1 MAAYFKKSKVFII
14 KQRRPIPRA
23 MHNLNDFLRAC
34 PKINSCLKYKLWL
47 FLCFGGLS
55 EQHAEQGGQEMFAPN
70 TGIVHE
76 FEKAQVQ
83 G

>member
-1 MAAYFKKSKVFII
+1 MFGGQVPVHF
-14 KQRRPIPRA
+14 R
-23 MHNLNDFLRAC
+23 NEVGGGNVE
-34 PKINSCLKYKLWL
+34 KIADGKRQWL

>member
-1 MAAYFKKSKVFII
+1 MKFES
-14 KQRRPIPRA
+14 
-23 MHNLNDFLRAC
+23 AC
-34 PKINSCLKYKLWL
+34 ITVTARLTAEYGIVDWL